1 VKVSVVRWLPTQG
14 LGLAVGAAAGV
25 VATLA
30 AVAVAVLIGSRDSKR
45 STPARPAS
53 RSHAIYTLRQGDVVR
68 DPLTA
73 TRCEAS
79 REGGVPNLFC
89 TRTAKGRHQIV
100 FYKDAVLVFDLQDR
114 TRDPLDPNF
123 FFDWFT
129 GKSSQALKPL
139 VIRDVLTPLPCPKDP
154 QTTVA
159 LEGCAE
165 RAILS
170 TDRKIN
176 AQAKVI
182 FRLLRSPRTRVTFD
196 QGEEAWLE
204 YRGSSCTAE
213 ASFYDGGSA
222 QPVVNGNC
230 IAARNRT
237 HLRDLA
243 AVKATLSQR

>member
-1 VKVSVVRWLPTQG
+1 VV
-14 LGLAVGAAAGV
+14 VGV
-25 VATLA
+25 VAALA
-30 AVAVAVLIGSRDSKR
+30 VVAVAVLVGSRDSKR
-45 STPARPAS
+45 STPARPAP
-53 RSHAIYTLRQGDVVR
+53 RSHVTYTLRQGDVVR

-79 REGGVPNLFC
+79 GEGGSPNLFC
-89 TRTAKGRHQIV
+89 TRTTKGRHQIV
-100 FYKDAVLVFDLQDR
+100 FYKDAVFVFDLQDR

-123 FFDWFT
+123 VFNWFT
-129 GKSSQALKPL
+129 DKSNQPLKPP
-139 VIRDVLTPLPCPKDP
+139 VIRKVFTPLPCPKNP
-154 QTTVA
+154 QTTAA

-170 TDRKIN
+170 ADRKIN

-182 FRLLRSPRTRVTFD
+182 FRLLRSRRTRITFE

-204 YRGSSCTAE
+204 YRGSSCTDE

-243 AVKATLSQR
+243 ELKATLSQH